1 MNRSGGALV
10 TLALLA
16 GAACTARPKPAP
28 ASVRLADL
36 YKPAM
41 VEGRPAA
48 LAERPRIEW
57 RFAGPAPAGK
67 LAATRGWQAGPG
79 VGALSVRD
87 GRLVGRSTSDFPLL
101 HLERSPAPA
110 DRDILHAVEVRCRV
124 SAGARL
130 SLSFRGSEKVDLAE
144 AVKRGREFPW
154 RLAGPVVA
162 GPEMRTYT
170 LETRAL
176 PGAITA
182 SDTRHILLRPT
193 DAQGASF
200 EVESVR
206 LVFRKEHLAGVPS
219 GLGWHGLSEVYR
231 ETLVARS
238 PEVIRMSVTLPSRP
252 WLDLGI
258 GTVEDE
264 PITFRLGVREGGG
277 EEKLLLER
285 TVTTPHRW
293 EPVAVDL
300 APFAGR
306 TVGLSLALAA
316 GKPGT
321 LGFWGAPVVRSH
333 EAPPTRTAGDGP
345 VAPPQG
351 VILVWAD
358 TLRRDHLGAYGYGR
372 PTTPVIDR
380 LAREGTLFR
389 DCVGQATWAKVA
401 TPALMT
407 SLYPS
412 SHGVREFSD
421 RLPGSAAT
429 LAEVYRDAGYATLS
443 FSSIIFTGKFTNL
456 HRGFEEVHEDSS
468 LPDRESSKTARAYV
482 DRLLPWLD
490 AHRDVPFFVFLHVSD
505 PHDPYKP
512 YPPYDTLW
520 ADPAKRDQHEKENK
534 DVRKFI
540 GPPLLKAFGMPSRAE
555 LQKAGFDADAYVD
568 YDRDWYDG
576 SIRAMDAEIGRL
588 VERLR
593 SLQLDGKTLVV
604 FTGDHG
610 EEFLEHGRTF
620 HGQSVYGELDGLPL
634 ILWGPGR
641 VPRGLVVEPTV
652 ETIDIMP
659 TLLDVSRLPVPPQ
672 AQGHSFLSLLASGR
686 GGRDAVHAD
695 AAAWTDRPAITE
707 KATTTEPVG
716 APPPEDTASTA
727 IVSGGWKLIQNTKR
741 PEGRTEFELYD
752 HARDPLDKS
761 DVAAVHPD
769 VVAALAKKLEAWRTM
784 AAAARLKPDA
794 ETAKSLSKGELDR
807 LRSLGYIK

>member
-1 MNRSGGALV
+1 MGGH
-10 TLALLA
+10 
-16 GAACTARPKPAP
+16 AAARPPRR
-28 ASVRLADL
+28 VRLRPTHHPRDRPPGPRGDALPRLRGPGHLD
-36 YKPAM
+36 
-41 VEGRPAA
+41 EGRH
-48 LAERPRIEW
+48 
-57 RFAGPAPAGK
+57 
-67 LAATRGWQAGPG
+67 PG
-79 VGALSVRD
+79 LDDLALSVLAR
-87 GRLVGRSTSDFPLL
+87 R
-101 HLERSPAPA
+101 
-110 DRDILHAVEVRCRV
+110 
-124 SAGARL
+124 AGVLGPPARL
-130 SLSFRGSEKVDLAE
+130 RGDPG
-144 AVKRGREFPW
+144 RGVSRR
-154 RLAGPVVA
+154 RL
-162 GPEMRTYT
+162 
-170 LETRAL
+170 
-176 PGAITA
+176 
-182 SDTRHILLRPT
+182 
-193 DAQGASF
+193 
-200 EVESVR
+200 
-206 LVFRKEHLAGVPS
+206 
-219 GLGWHGLSEVYR
+219 
-231 ETLVARS
+231 
-238 PEVIRMSVTLPSRP
+238 
-252 WLDLGI
+252 
-258 GTVEDE
+258 
-264 PITFRLGVREGGG
+264 
-277 EEKLLLER
+277 
-285 TVTTPHRW
+285 
-293 EPVAVDL
+293 
-300 APFAGR
+300 
-306 TVGLSLALAA
+306 
-316 GKPGT
+316 
-321 LGFWGAPVVRSH
+321 
-333 EAPPTRTAGDGP
+333 
-345 VAPPQG
+345 
-351 VILVWAD
+351 
-358 TLRRDHLGAYGYGR
+358 
-372 PTTPVIDR
+372 
-380 LAREGTLFR
+380 
-389 DCVGQATWAKVA
+389 
-401 TPALMT
+401 
-407 SLYPS
+407 
-412 SHGVREFSD
+412 
-421 RLPGSAAT
+421 
-429 LAEVYRDAGYATLS
+429 
-443 FSSIIFTGKFTNL
+443 FTGKFTNL

-794 ETAKSLSKGELDR
+794 ETAKSLSKEELDR